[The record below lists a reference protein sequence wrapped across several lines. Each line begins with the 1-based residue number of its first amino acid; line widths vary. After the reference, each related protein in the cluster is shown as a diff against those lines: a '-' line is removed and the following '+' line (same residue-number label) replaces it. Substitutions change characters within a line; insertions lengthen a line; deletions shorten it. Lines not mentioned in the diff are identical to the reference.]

1 MSRLGRWWAIVKGWF
16 REVRPPIPDT
26 KGLEASE
33 AVQDRVIEKL
43 ETHAD
48 AIIQRAIEQEP
59 GLAPRV
65 EDAVRRRQTELDVYV
80 DTIRENRNEDDG
92 RSTRRAV

>member
-1 MSRLGRWWAIVKGWF
+1 MTIGEWWAMVKGWF
-16 REVRPPIPDT
+16 HERRPPIPDT

-33 AVQDRVIEKL
+33 AVTDRVIEKL

-48 AIIQRAIEQEP
+48 ALIQRVIAQEP
-59 GLAPRV
+59 GLAPKV

-80 DTIRENRNEDDG
+80 DAIRPRQDEDDG
-92 RSTRRAV
+92 RSARRAV